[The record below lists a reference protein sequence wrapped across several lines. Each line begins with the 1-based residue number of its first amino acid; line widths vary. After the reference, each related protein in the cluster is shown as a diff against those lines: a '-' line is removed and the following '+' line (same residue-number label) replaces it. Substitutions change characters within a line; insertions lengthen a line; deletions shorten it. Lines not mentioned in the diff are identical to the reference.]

1 MKSKL
6 LLFVLFLITTIGV
19 VHSQVVDPNLVKTFM
34 KFDGNLDDSSNN
46 PVTYSLNEGSVTF
59 AEGKFGQA
67 GLFDAAVV
75 QSAGLGF
82 DPVESFTIAT
92 WINLTEVP
100 TVRGQAHTWIHQ
112 LDGGAAPGR
121 IHMEVTMI
129 DRIGSFTNGVRLDDT
144 TSTALANTWYH
155 LAFVNNPAENTRTM
169 YLDGVKKN
177 EVEAGAES
185 TNMEIYI
192 GARKNLAVNHRAA
205 GLMDELLIT
214 NQVLTEANINYIITN
229 GVASAMQPS
238 SVNDIT
244 AMNLRVYHW
253 NGSLHAIFNSNLT
266 NAEFAVYAIT
276 GQRVLDGVV
285 NGNQLT
291 IDAPLNKGVYILNV
305 NAGNVPYNSKF
316 IVK

>member
-6 LLFVLFLITTIGV
+6 LLFVFFLVATIGV
-19 VHSQVVDPNLVKTFM
+19 VNSQVVDPNLVKTYM
-34 KFDGNLDDSSNN
+34 KFDGNLDDASNN

-67 GLFDAAVV
+67 GLFDAAIVR
-75 QSAGLGF
+75 SEGLGF
-82 DPVESFTIAT
+82 DPITNFTIAA
-92 WINLTEVP
+92 WFNLNGLAADRTN
-100 TVRGQAHTWIHQ
+100 QAHTWIHQ
-112 LDGGAAPGR
+112 LDGGTNVGR
-121 IHMEVTMI
+121 IHLEVTVGDI
-129 DRIGSFTNGVRLDDT
+129 IGNFTGGVRLDNT
-144 TSTALANTWYH
+144 EPAVANIWYH
-155 LAFVNNPAENTRTM
+155 VAVVNNTAENTRSL
-169 YLDGVKKN
+169 YIDGVKKN
-177 EVEAGAES
+177 EIPSGTETTNAEV
-185 TNMEIYI
+185 II
-192 GARKNLAVNHRAA
+192 GARKNLVANHRAA
-205 GLMDELLIT
+205 GKMDELLIT

-238 SVNDIT
+238 SVNDIA

-276 GQRVLDGVV
+276 GQRVLDGVA

-291 IDAPLNKGVYILNV
+291 IDAPLNKGVYILHV

>member
-1 MKSKL
+1 MKSKHL
-6 LLFVLFLITTIGV
+6 LLIFFMVATIGV
-19 VHSQVVDPNLVKTFM
+19 VQSQVVDPNLVKTFM

-92 WINLTEVP
+92 WINLNEISS
-100 TVRGQAHTWIHQ
+100 VRTQAHTWIHQ

-121 IHMEVTMI
+121 IHLEVVLS
-129 DRIGSFTNGVRLDDT
+129 DLIGNFTSGVRCDDNE
-144 TSTALANTWYH
+144 AVVANTWYH
-155 LAFVNNPAENTRTM
+155 AAIVNDPSANTRSI
-169 YLDGVKKN
+169 YVNGVKKN
-177 EVEAGAES
+177 EIAAGTES
-185 TNMEIYI
+185 TNAEVYI

-244 AMNLRVYHW
+244 AMNLRVSHW